1 MIAAGINF
9 SSTTALQFAD
19 LEGLPSN
26 NIMSPMNDRYLQDV
40 RMNHS
45 EGNREE
51 RPVRFLTTRAPI
63 RQHVK
68 MFKQMQ
74 GPPSH
79 VKERAYPKQ
88 VAHQGDVEGYGEL
101 KIRKDETIF
110 AMYDKV
116 EMRKAKVLVVA
127 NSDFVIIPSPCFGLT

>member
-1 MIAAGINF
+1 M
-9 SSTTALQFAD
+9 
-19 LEGLPSN
+19 
-26 NIMSPMNDRYLQDV
+26 
-40 RMNHS
+40 
-45 EGNREE
+45 REE
-51 RPVRFLTTRAPI
+51 AELQRDESSLGSDGFANEARSQPMAALDSSSSSIGPGRFLTTRAPI

-68 MFKQMQ
+68 MFKQVQ
-74 GPPSH
+74 APPSH

-88 VAHQGDVEGYGEL
+88 VAHQGDVERYGEL

-127 NSDFVIIPSPCFGLT
+127 NSDFVILPSPCFGLT